1 MVYDINH
8 VNRIVKINETE
19 SSKEDYSDFDG
30 EDKPKSNCA
39 IFGIF
44 SHPQAAVV
52 TYYGLHSQQHR
63 GQEASGICTSERLSD
78 KKYSFNIHKG
88 HGIALNVF
96 AGKNILNNV
105 LKGTAAI
112 GHNRYSTTGAS
123 DSRSNIQPFK
133 VNFKEGHLALS
144 HNGNFTNTKE
154 LREKLQNE
162 GTLFQTSTDSEIF
175 LHLIARSRETEM
187 IDKILDASRQVRGA
201 YSIVLLTDD
210 KLFAIR
216 DPYAVRPLSM
226 GKLGDS
232 FVFASETC
240 AFDINNAE
248 YIRDLKAGE
257 IVQID
262 DEVIKSGKEKSYFID
277 KRPETKH
284 CIFEYIYFSRPDS
297 TIFGNTV
304 DKIRRKLGKNLSIEK
319 PAPKANI
326 KDKKVVVISVP
337 DSSNTAALG
346 YVTETIKTNPYVKLE
361 LGLIRSHYIGR
372 TFIQPGQDN
381 REIRVKAKFNTVK
394 SVLKNRIVVIV
405 DDSIVRGT
413 TAKLLVKLVKEAGPK
428 EIHLRITSPPIISPC
443 HYGMDFPSRNE
454 LVANQCNDDMEKIR
468 QFLDVDSVEY
478 LSIEK
483 MHHSVPQGTNIF
495 GEKIGYCDA
504 CFSGNYPIPIEEIE
518 KTEFEG

>member
-1 MVYDINH
+1 LDNK
-8 VNRIVKINETE
+8 KINLNSLNTDP
-19 SSKEDYSDFDG
+19 KDFDG
-30 EDKPKSNCA
+30 EDKPHSNCA

-44 SHPQAAVV
+44 DHPQAAVMA
-52 TYYGLHSQQHR
+52 YYGLHSQQHR
-63 GQEASGICTSERLSD
+63 GQEASGICTSEKLENG
-78 KKYSFNIHKG
+78 KYRFNIHKG

-96 AGKNILNNV
+96 SGKNILANV

-123 DSRSNIQPFK
+123 DSRANIQPFK

-144 HNGNFTNTKE
+144 HNGNFTNTRE
-154 LREKLQNE
+154 LRDKLQNE

-187 IDKILDASRQVRGA
+187 IDKILDAARQIRGA
-201 YSIVLLTDD
+201 YSIVLITDD

-226 GKLGDS
+226 AKLGSS

-240 AFDINNAE
+240 AFDIINAD

-257 IVQID
+257 VIQID
-262 DEVIKSGKEKSYFID
+262 DEVIRTGDVKSYSIN
-277 KRPETKH
+277 KKPETKH

-297 TIFGNTV
+297 TIFGHTV
-304 DKIRRKLGKNLSIEK
+304 DKVRRKLGKNLSLEK

-326 KDKKVVVISVP
+326 EDKKVVVISVP

-346 YVTETIKTNPYVKLE
+346 YVTETIKSNPYVKLE

-381 REIRVKAKFNTVK
+381 REIKVKSKFNTVK
-394 SVLKNRIVVIV
+394 SVLKDRIVVIV

-413 TAKLLVKLVKEAGPK
+413 TMKQLVKLVKEAAPK

-443 HYGMDFPSRNE
+443 YYGMDFPSKGE
-454 LVANQCNDDMEKIR
+454 LIANQCDRDMEKIR
-468 QFLDVDSVEY
+468 EYLDVNSVEY
-478 LSIEK
+478 LSLDK
-483 MHHSVPQGTNIF
+483 LHDSVPQGVNKH
-495 GEKIGYCDA
+495 GENIGYCDA
-504 CFSGNYPIPIEEIE
+504 CFSGSYPIPIEEIE
-518 KTEFEG
+518 KTAFEG